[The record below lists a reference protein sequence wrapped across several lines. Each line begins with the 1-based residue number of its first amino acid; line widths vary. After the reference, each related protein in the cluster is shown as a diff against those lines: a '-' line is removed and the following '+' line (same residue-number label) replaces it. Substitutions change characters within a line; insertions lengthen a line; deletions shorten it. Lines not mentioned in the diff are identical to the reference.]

1 MARLQVETTTLR
13 MKMERYTT
21 YQKALKKNKSYRKH
35 FENLS
40 FLSDKR
46 AKPEHF

>member
-1 MARLQVETTTLR
+1 MATLQVETTTLR

-21 YQKALKKNKSYRKH
+21 YQQGIEINKSHRKH
-35 FENLS
+35 FEN
-40 FLSDKR
+40 LSDKR